1 MFVVCPGA
9 LLTAGRASSNV
20 LPGASAGSFALRAIS
35 TSSAALADLTVEVPS
50 MGESISEGTVAQILV
65 QPGRMMQRTRVGG
78 GTWGFFWE
86 WVGDFLLL

>member
-1 MFVVCPGA
+1 M
-9 LLTAGRASSNV
+9 

-65 QPGRMMQRTRVGG
+65 QPGRMMQRRGVGG
-78 GTWGFFWE
+78 GTWEFFWE
-86 WVGDFLLL
+86 WAGEFFCCEWKSGNCGSLNVHIFIN